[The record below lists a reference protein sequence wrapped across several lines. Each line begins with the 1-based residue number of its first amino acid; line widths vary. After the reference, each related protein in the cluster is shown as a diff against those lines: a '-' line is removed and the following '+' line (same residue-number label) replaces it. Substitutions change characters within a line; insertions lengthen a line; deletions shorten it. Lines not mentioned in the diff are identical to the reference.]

1 MISCLKIERVSTR
14 CGCTSPQ
21 KTLCLSVGVRDVFLV
36 MQTLEP
42 TNTPG
47 GLYSRK
53 MRVTGSGMLL
63 AEKIF
68 TTDVI
73 GKS

>member
-1 MISCLKIERVSTR
+1 MISCLKIERASTR

-36 MQTLEP
+36 MQTI
-42 TNTPG
+42 TNTTN

-53 MRVTGSGMLL
+53 MRVGGSGTLFT
-63 AEKIF
+63 ETIF
-68 TTDVI
+68 STKVI
-73 GKS
+73 GDF

>member
-1 MISCLKIERVSTR
+1 MTSTR

-36 MQTLEP
+36 MQTI
-42 TNTPG
+42 TNTTN

-68 TTDVI
+68 TTKVI
-73 GKS
+73 EES